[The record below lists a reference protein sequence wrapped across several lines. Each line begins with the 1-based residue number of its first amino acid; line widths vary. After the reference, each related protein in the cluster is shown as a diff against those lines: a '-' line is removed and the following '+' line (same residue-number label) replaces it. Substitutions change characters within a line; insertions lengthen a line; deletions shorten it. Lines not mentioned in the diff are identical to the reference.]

1 MSEWNKI
8 ILREFAYFD
17 RQKIEDFI
25 SSIDDGLIREKKET
39 IREIDAGLKAKIGIP
54 GVAEIGGD
62 LGSKG
67 SEIEELKSSTDASL
81 FQRLYTYFTS
91 KTIITPIKEINKELW
106 DKIENGDIIEIF
118 GEVELSTMENVIDLL
133 KILLPLMK
141 SQEAT
146 KESQKGIQL
155 MEMMSSS
162 QGGVNI
168 RISLKNRSYKF
179 VASLPAEKIRVTKQ
193 ELNSTYNVLCRVQRK
208 LNPKE
213 SFDLFSLIPGLK
225 LPRKQLRTLV
235 TSLSTEKIQPFIEK
249 TITLEDFRISYP
261 AMIVT
266 PIAIYR

>member
-1 MSEWNKI
+1 MTRNKI

-25 SSIDDGLIREKKET
+25 SSIDDGLIRERKET
-39 IREIDAGLKAKIGIP
+39 TREIDAGLKAKIGIP
-54 GVAEIGGD
+54 GVAEVGGD

-91 KTIITPIKEINKELW
+91 KTIITSIKEINKELW

-133 KILLPLMK
+133 KIMMPFMK
-141 SQEAT
+141 NQGTT
-146 KESQKGIQL
+146 KKPQKGIQL
-155 MEMMSSS
+155 MEIMSSS
-162 QGGVNI
+162 QVGVNI

-179 VASLPAEKIRVTKQ
+179 VASLPTEKIRVTKQ
-193 ELNSTYNVLCRVQRK
+193 ELNSAYTVLCRVQRK
-208 LNPKE
+208 LNPGE
-213 SFDLFSLIPGLK
+213 YFDLFSLIPGLK

-235 TSLSTEKIQPFIEK
+235 TSFPPEAQQLIGKP
-249 TITLEDFRISYP
+249 ITMEDFRISHP

>member
-1 MSEWNKI
+1 MTRNKI

-25 SSIDDGLIREKKET
+25 SSIEDGLIREKKET
-39 IREIDAGLKAKIGIP
+39 TREIDAELKAKLAIP
-54 GVAEIGGD
+54 GFVEVDGG

-81 FQRLYTYFTS
+81 FQRLHIYFTS
-91 KTIITPIKEINKELW
+91 NTIITSIKEINKELW
-106 DKIENGDIIEIF
+106 DKIENGDILEIF
-118 GEVELSTMENVIDLL
+118 GEVKLSTMENVIDLL
-133 KILLPLMK
+133 KIIMPLFK
-141 SQEAT
+141 NQPVTE
-146 KESQKGIQL
+146 ESQKGIQL

-162 QGGVNI
+162 QVGVNI
-168 RISLKNRSYKF
+168 RISLKNRRYKF
-179 VASLPAEKIRVTKQ
+179 VASLPTEKIRVTKQ

-208 LNPKE
+208 LNQGE
-213 SFDLFSLIPGLK
+213 SFDLFSVIPGLK

-235 TSLSTEKIQPFIEK
+235 TSLSTEKIQPFIGK
-249 TITLEDFRISYP
+249 PITLEDFRISYP